1 MLIGCAG
8 QLAIGQFQSR
18 DSSAFCHFLQQL
30 YTTVCNPNPCRN
42 PTVITDPQIGPTGLL
57 IVIFLIRPADPPGS
71 AFCRVPLLPP
81 SSCQSHTR

>member
-8 QLAIGQFQSR
+8 QLNDVI
-18 DSSAFCHFLQQL
+18 DPHFFTFSTSL
-30 YTTVCNPNPCRN
+30 YTTVRNPNTCRN